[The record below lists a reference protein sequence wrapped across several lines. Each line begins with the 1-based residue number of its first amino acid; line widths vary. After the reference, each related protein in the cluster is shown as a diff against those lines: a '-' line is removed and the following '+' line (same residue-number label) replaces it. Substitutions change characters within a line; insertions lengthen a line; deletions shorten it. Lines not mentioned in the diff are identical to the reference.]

1 MLEQLSDKRKSGLR
15 TLLIVVVAVGLFV
28 ALTVWAGIPTHVPA
42 GLFVFGAGIFFL
54 STLLFG
60 LAFWYLMVK
69 PLPTGQEVMEYMPLP
84 AAYRRLIA
92 ALAAISGINIVI
104 GGFWDEMWHRAY
116 GLPFGK
122 DLLWRPHLLI
132 YSGFLL
138 ISLLAGVALFL
149 LLRRGSGTL
158 QRRFRAQPV
167 LGLLTLVGGYLIF
180 AIPADPVWHTVYGED
195 ITAWSLPHL
204 ILTISFAMIMFLAA
218 AIQLTTVRE
227 KKWTEPLKIGASQ
240 GLVILVFAFMLIV
253 LLQVLTTEWD
263 VLSVVETVRKT
274 AFWQRPVWLL
284 PAIIASVATFVG
296 IMANHTLRTYGA
308 STMMASLAYIIRAA
322 LVTFL
327 GVKHMTAGGWIVA
340 LAPALALDLLYAF
353 SIFYRKS
360 PPGWLAGGLG
370 AGLGM
375 VVLGLPLMNRLYL
388 YPTVDS
394 SNLVGMLLAVLV
406 SSLGGAWLGR
416 RVGDYLS
423 TANKQLETAA
433 EGKRLLKLNWIPGVA
448 FISVIVFI
456 VVFMATATPPA

>member
-1 MLEQLSDKRKSGLR
+1 MLARLSDRRKSVLR
-15 TLLIVVVAVGLFV
+15 TLLIGIIVAVLFV
-28 ALTVWAGIPTHVPA
+28 ALSVWAGIPTHVPA
-42 GLFVFGAGIFFL
+42 GLFVLGAGIFFI
-54 STLLFG
+54 STLAFG

-69 PLPTGQEVMEYMPLP
+69 PLPAGQEVVKYIPLP

-132 YSGFLL
+132 YSGFLS
-138 ISLLAGVALFL
+138 ISLLAVLALFL
-149 LLRRGSGTL
+149 LLRRGSGSL
-158 QRRFRAQPV
+158 QKRFRAQPV
-167 LGLLTLVGGYLIF
+167 LGLLTLVGGFLIF

-218 AIQLTTVRE
+218 AIQLTTVGE

-253 LLQVLTTEWD
+253 ILQVMTTEWD

-284 PAIIASVATFVG
+284 PAVIASVATFVG
-296 IMANHTLRTYGA
+296 VMANHTLRTYGA
-308 STMMASLAYIIRAA
+308 STMVASLAYLIRAA

-327 GVKHMTAGGWIVA
+327 GVSHMTAGGWVVA
-340 LAPALALDLLYAF
+340 LAPALVLDLVYAV
-353 SIFYRKS
+353 SIIYRKS
-360 PPGWLAGGLG
+360 LPGWLAGGL
-370 AGLGM
+370 AAALGM
-375 VVLGLPLMNRLYL
+375 IVLGLPLMNQLYL
-388 YPTVDS
+388 YPTADS
-394 SNLVGMLLAVLV
+394 SNLVSMAVAVLV

-416 RVGDYLS
+416 SVGDYLA

-433 EGKRLLKLNWIPGVA
+433 EGKKLLKLNWIPSVA